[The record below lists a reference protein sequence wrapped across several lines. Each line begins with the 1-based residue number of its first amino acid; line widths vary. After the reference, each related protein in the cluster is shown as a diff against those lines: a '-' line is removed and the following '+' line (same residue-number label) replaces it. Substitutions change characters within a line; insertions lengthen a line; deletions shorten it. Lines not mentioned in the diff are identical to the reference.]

1 MIEHFEVKM
10 HKLKILICTL
20 SLFTLS
26 ACQNV
31 QKNNKIIAK
40 AFDTSTHFQRYLMDK
55 HAPEN
60 VIVTHNITYQEQP
73 KLSLDLYQ
81 PIDIQQFEKR
91 PTVIW
96 IHGGGWISGAKDNA
110 RGYFKLL
117 AAQGYNVVSVQY
129 QFAPQAI
136 YPTQLYQI
144 NNALRFIQQN
154 AKQYHI
160 DADQLFLAG
169 DSAGANLAS
178 HYAALLT
185 NPNFAKESGFTAS
198 IQASQLKGLI
208 LHCGIYDMNAF
219 INTAPDEI
227 KLIEWG
233 VNNLVQAY
241 TGNQKDNPEYLKRLS
256 PIQHLT
262 KDYPPVFISGGN
274 KDFLT
279 DTQSIPFVKA
289 LQEKQIPVQAVFYPE
304 SKEWLVHEYQFFL
317 GKKASQQTFDQT
329 ILFLKK
335 NVDSK

>member
-1 MIEHFEVKM
+1 M

-20 SLFTLS
+20 SLFTLP

-40 AFDTSTHFQRYLMDK
+40 AFDTSIHFQRYLMDK

-60 VIVTHNITYQEQP
+60 VIVSHNITYQEQP

-262 KDYPPVFISGGN
+262 EDYPPVFISGGN

-317 GKKASQQTFDQT
+317 SKKASRQTFDQT
-329 ILFLKK
+329 IMFLKK
-335 NVDSK
+335 NADSK